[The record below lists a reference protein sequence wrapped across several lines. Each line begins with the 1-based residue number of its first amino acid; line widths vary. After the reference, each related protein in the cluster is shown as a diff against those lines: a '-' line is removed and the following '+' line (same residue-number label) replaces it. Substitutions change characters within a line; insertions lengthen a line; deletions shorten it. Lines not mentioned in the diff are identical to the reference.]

1 MKLADTLIDSIRA
14 YRLECE
20 EDPKY
25 LLLTVAQLDQL
36 DKELDNAL
44 SQNTVRGTRLQFAG
58 IPINLVQ

>member
-1 MKLADTLIDSIRA
+1 MKLADALIDNIRA

-25 LLLTVAQLDQL
+25 LLLTLAQFDQL

-44 SQNTVRGTRLQFAG
+44 SQSKARGAQLQFAG
-58 IPINLVQ
+58 ISINLLQ

>member
-44 SQNTVRGTRLQFAG
+44 SHNTVRGTRLQFAG